1 MRKTVVGTFDS
12 REDAE
17 QVAAL
22 LIERGFDRNDIDLRS
37 TGATTGTSSSRE
49 NTGWWEWLFGESEDR
64 SYYSERMDRGEAI
77 LAVTTDED
85 GAAQAR
91 RLMESSGADVDA
103 GAQPSR
109 ETGQAMREGAGP
121 GDMTAGATAGRQGS
135 EEVLPVVEEHLRIGK
150 RPVARGTVRVY
161 SRVAERPVE
170 ERVPLRE
177 EHVRV
182 ERRPVDRPIGDA
194 GAAFRE
200 DVIEIEETAEE
211 VVVAKEARV
220 VEEVVVN
227 KDVDERVEDVRDRVR
242 RTEIDVERTQG
253 GTERAGASQGDD
265 ADFRRHWTETGR
277 PRGLSYEQ
285 SEGAYRFGLELA
297 GDAPGDGRDWSAV
310 EPEARRRWEERNP
323 GTWGRFMDSI
333 RYAWD
338 RAGRRRAA

>member
-49 NTGWWEWLFGESEDR
+49 KTSWWEWLFGESEDR

-85 GAAQAR
+85 GAARAR
-91 RLMESSGADVDA
+91 GLMEASGADVDA

-121 GDMTAGATAGRQGS
+121 GEMTAGAFAGRQGS
-135 EEVLPVVEEHLRIGK
+135 EEVLPVVEEYLRIGK

-220 VEEVVVN
+220 VEEVVVS

-285 SEGAYRFGLELA
+285 SEGAYRFGHELA
-297 GDAPGDGRDWSAV
+297 EDAPGAGRDWSAV
-310 EPEARRRWEERNP
+310 ELEARRRWEERNP

-333 RYAWD
+333 RYAWE